1 MSAPINVELVFA
13 APERQRL
20 SAVQVPEGA
29 TVGDVIAAGRLQAEF
44 PDQVLGELQTGIWGR
59 PVGRDEPVRDGD
71 RVEVYR
77 PLRMDPRE
85 ARRLKVGR

>member
-1 MSAPINVELVFA
+1 MNAPISVEFVFA
-13 APERQRL
+13 APEKQRL
-20 SAVQVPEGA
+20 GTVQVPDGA
-29 TVGDVIAAGRLQAEF
+29 TVGDVIEASRLQMDF
-44 PDQVLGELQTGIWGR
+44 PGQSFDGLQAGIWGR